1 MVGRHFGWS
10 MLMLTSVFACV
21 LTGGRVAET
30 RRQIGL
36 LQREIGLAT
45 IEEATLQRQLVQ
57 DRHDRAVGLLAPLRR
72 PLTPELPL
80 IVQRIP
86 ADVRVQEMIITPQE
100 WHVTGQQSPA
110 TENGTVSAFTLR
122 LARGDASRSE

>member
-1 MVGRHFGWS
+1 

-57 DRHDRAVGLLAPLRR
+57 DRNDRAVGLLAPLRR
-72 PLTPELPL
+72 PLTPDLPL

-100 WHVTGQQSPA
+100 WYVTGQQSPA
-110 TENGTVSAFTLR
+110 TGHESVSVFTLR
-122 LARGDASRSE
+122 LARGDASRSR